1 MEKTSGRVEI
11 RTLTTTT
18 NLIESGYLHWP
29 GAQQLI
35 KLEREVRSKKQ
46 TKTATHVI
54 TSRSRKTANANTL
67 LALTRGRW
75 HIENKVFY
83 LLDTLFGEDACRV
96 RTESAPRVLAIL
108 RSTALHFIRQHRL
121 PITQTVRAHT
131 YNIETL
137 LAKLEKPMTK
147 TPAKF
152 HQVR

>member
-1 MEKTSGRVEI
+1 MEI

-18 NLIESGYLHWP
+18 NLIDTDYLAWP

-35 KLEREVRSKKQ
+35 KLEREVRAKKQ
-46 TKTATHVI
+46 TKTVTHVI
-54 TSRSRKTANANTL
+54 TSRSRTAANASTL
-67 LALTRGRW
+67 LALARGRW
-75 HIENKVFY
+75 QIENKVFY
-83 LLDTLFGEDACRV
+83 LTDTVFGEDASRV
-96 RTESAPRVLAIL
+96 RTKSAPRVLAIL
-108 RSTALHFIRQHRL
+108 RTTALNFIRKHGL

-152 HQVR
+152 HQIR